1 MDVSYIDLQ
10 PIEGLQILNE
20 FLGGVTEAEEP
31 VFIYFIEHYDPVVL
45 LLVGEILWKNKHPE
59 VMSQPV

>member
-31 VFIYFIEHYDPVVL
+31 VFIDFIEHYDPVVL
-45 LLVGEILWKNKHPE
+45 LLVGEIL
-59 VMSQPV
+59 